1 VLTARHRRRATDQRL
16 AERAAQFGFATLRG
30 YLADRLVQQGWPLR
44 RIADQL
50 GVDVRTL
57 RDRLQRFDLYRG
69 QASIR

>member
-1 VLTARHRRRATDQRL
+1 MTARHRRRSTDQRL
-16 AERAAQFGFATLRG
+16 AGRAAQFGFASLYG
-30 YLADRLVQQGWPLR
+30 YLADRVLRGWPLQ

-57 RDRLQRFDLYRG
+57 RDRLQRFDLHRR